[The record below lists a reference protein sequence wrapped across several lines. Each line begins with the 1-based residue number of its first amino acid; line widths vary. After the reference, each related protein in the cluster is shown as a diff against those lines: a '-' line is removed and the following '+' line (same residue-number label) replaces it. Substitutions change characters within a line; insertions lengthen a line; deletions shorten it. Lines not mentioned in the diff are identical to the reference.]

1 MKLLM
6 GARFGTSTWREEASS
21 ALAAAAARREGGGD
35 KAEGVPDSA
44 QFITTRD
51 GRRQRRD
58 KTRDSESLMEPRN
71 FTGRDN
77 RRGRGNYQGD
87 PPRRPPKGSTVSRLG
102 GQSTTGAS
110 EHHGER
116 EKAQHTPMNGPP
128 TPPPHRGGQ
137 YRGGVKGW
145 AQGGAHRAGKP
156 AGDQGPGTRPLPAE
170 PSKAGRPSS
179 RSGAFFRSWKQH
191 LKFSFGDSGQSHFSF
206 GKVNKKHLANARIF
220 RLKPQQTA
228 LIFHH

>member
-128 TPPPHRGGQ
+128 TPPPPPGRAIQRRGEGLGPG
-137 YRGGVKGW
+137 RG
-145 AQGGAHRAGKP
+145 AQGREAGWGP
-156 AGDQGPGTRPLPAE
+156 GAGDQATASRAVEGRQAQLPQ
-170 PSKAGRPSS
+170 R
-179 RSGAFFRSWKQH
+179 RF
-191 LKFSFGDSGQSHFSF
+191 L
-206 GKVNKKHLANARIF
+206 
-220 RLKPQQTA
+220 
-228 LIFHH
+228 